1 MIPAM
6 IGSLAAG
13 RCFIAKNF
21 LGISF
26 LRIVRRDSEQRS
38 LFVVAI
44 QLEQLGLGRDDL
56 PTPLHHEE
64 ELPMRM
70 PCRLLFAVAAMSVFS
85 SVTLAT
91 AESAKPKGLG
101 DPGVLAG
108 LKIEPTVEGKPIL
121 LRGRDARQ
129 QVYVTGSYSSGQLR
143 DHTRNVRYE
152 VEPAG
157 IVSVD
162 DTGLLTPIQD
172 GSVTLKVSG
181 PNGLTAVAPVKVEGV
196 QNQIPINFKNQIVP
210 IFTKLGC
217 NSGGCHGKASG
228 QNGFKLSLLGF
239 YPDEDFE
246 FLVKENRGRRLF
258 PTSPADSLLLMK
270 ATGRSPHGGG
280 KRMEVDSYEF
290 RLIARWIEQGMPYG
304 SDSDPHVVSIKC
316 LPEGRIMDRGA
327 DQQITVM
334 ATYSDGSTEDV
345 TRMALFEAN
354 DTEMA
359 EATNTG
365 MVKTLDLAGEVAIM
379 ARYQGQ
385 VSTFRAT
392 IPLGAD
398 IAQLPPSRNFIDDA
412 VFGKLKVLGIP
423 PSPVADDSTFL
434 RRVYIDVTGT
444 LPTESQVR
452 EFLADTDPAKR
463 EKLIDR
469 LLDSP
474 DYADYF
480 ANKWNLVLRNKNRSA
495 DDNAATY
502 GFYQWIWSSLYEN
515 KPYDQMVREILTAS
529 GDSATNPA
537 VVWFREVDE
546 NNEQVEDTAQL
557 FLGLRIQCARCHHH
571 PFEKWSQDD
580 YYGFSAFFSRVAKK
594 NVFDPGVSRQAR
606 DRRVFHNEGLASAT
620 NPRSGKA
627 MKPTG
632 LGSDPL
638 EIAPERDPR
647 HFLADWMADKNNPF
661 FAKALVNRYWKHFF
675 DRGIVEPE
683 DDMRETNPPS
693 NPELLNKLSQA
704 FIESGFNLK
713 WLVKTITSSSTYQLS
728 SLPNDYNLKDKQNFS
743 RYYPKRLTAEVLYD
757 GFHRVTNTNQ
767 NFGNLPPGTKA
778 VQLPDATI
786 GPYFLKVF
794 GQPQADTACE
804 CERSQEANLAQSLHL
819 LNSSEVQ
826 DKIASGS
833 GRANAMANDK
843 NRSHEDKI
851 KELYRWV
858 YSREP
863 NGDELKIALAHIA
876 KHEAN
881 PKVAYEDILWALIN
895 TKEFLFNH

>member
-1 MIPAM
+1 MRMTRRLMLAVSTATCL
-6 IGSLAAG
+6 SLAT
-13 RCFIAKNF
+13 
-21 LGISF
+21 
-26 LRIVRRDSEQRS
+26 Q
-38 LFVVAI
+38 
-44 QLEQLGLGRDDL
+44 
-56 PTPLHHEE
+56 T
-64 ELPMRM
+64 
-70 PCRLLFAVAAMSVFS
+70 FA
-85 SVTLAT
+85 
-91 AESAKPKGLG
+91 EPAKPKGLG
-101 DPGVLAG
+101 DPGALGG
-108 LKIEPTVEGKPIL
+108 LKIEPSAEGKPVV

-129 QVYVTGSYSSGQLR
+129 QVYVTGTYSSGQLR
-143 DHTRNVRYE
+143 DHTRKVQYAT
-152 VEPAG
+152 EPAG
-157 IVSVD
+157 IVNVD
-162 DTGLLTPIQD
+162 ATGLVTPLKD
-172 GSVTLKVSG
+172 GDVTLKVTG
-181 PNGLTAVAPVKVEGV
+181 DGQTASIPIHVEGV
-196 QNQIPINFKNQIVP
+196 EKQIPINFKNQVVP

-239 YPDEDFE
+239 YPEDDYE

-258 PTSPADSLLLMK
+258 PTSSGESLLLTK
-270 ATGRSPHGGG
+270 PIGKSPHGGG
-280 KRMEVDSYEF
+280 KRMEADSYEY

-304 SDSDPHVVSIKC
+304 SDNDPVVTSIKC
-316 LPEGRIMDRGA
+316 LPEGRIMDRGS
-327 DQQITVM
+327 DQQITVI
-334 ATYSDGSTEDV
+334 ATYSDGTVEDV

-365 MVKTLDLAGEVAIM
+365 LVKTLDLSGEVAIM

-398 IAQLPPSRNFIDDA
+398 IASLPPAKNFIDEA

-423 PSPVADDSTFL
+423 PSPLADDATFL
-434 RRVYIDVTGT
+434 RRVSIDVTGT
-444 LPTESQVR
+444 LPTDEQVR
-452 EFLADTDPAKR
+452 AFLADTDPAKR
-463 EKLIDR
+463 EKFIDR
-469 LLDSP
+469 LLDSA

-480 ANKWNLVLRNKNRSA
+480 ANKWNMVLRNKNRNP
-495 DDNAATY
+495 DDAAATY
-502 GFYQWIWSSLYEN
+502 SFYQWIWTSLYEN
-515 KPYDQMVREILTAS
+515 RPYDQFVRDVLTAS
-529 GDSATNPA
+529 GDSVSNPA

-571 PFEKWSQDD
+571 PFEKWSQND

-594 NVFDPGVSRQAR
+594 NVYEPGIGKQTR
-606 DRRVFHNEGLASAT
+606 DKRVFHNDGVAGSV
-620 NPRSGKA
+620 NPRNGLT

-632 LGSDPL
+632 LGSPAL

-647 HFLADWMADKNNPF
+647 HFLADWMAEKNNPF
-661 FAKALVNRYWKHFF
+661 FAKSVVNRYWKHFF

-693 NPELLNKLSQA
+693 NPELLNKLA
-704 FIESGFNLK
+704 AGFIESGFNLK
-713 WLVKTITSSSTYQLS
+713 WLVKTITTSSTYQLS
-728 SLPNDYNLKDKQNFS
+728 SLPNDFNLKDKQNFS

-757 GFHRVTNTNQ
+757 GFHRVTNTSQ
-767 NFGNLPPGTKA
+767 NFGSLPPGTKA

-826 DKIASGS
+826 DKIANGA
-833 GRANAMANDK
+833 GRAAVMANDK
-843 NRSHEDKI
+843 ARPHEDKI

-863 NGDELKIALAHIA
+863 NGDELKIAMAHIA

-881 PKVAYEDILWALIN
+881 PKIAYEDILWALIN